1 MKDVVTVEIDAPQAT
16 VAKLFADPGNNPKWM
31 EDLARY
37 EPLSGRQGMPGST
50 YRLAQ
55 QGGKLTF
62 TATVLARDL
71 PREVRLALDSPD
83 VAVAIHTAFSKR
95 ADRTRL
101 VSHRAFQVQGP
112 VWADHRMAGQA
123 LDPPRAREA
132 NGSLQALRRGPE
144 LAPGR
149 RTLRKAV
156 ALDAH
161 DAEALPARRAHDDP
175 TLQSLVDGCSQ
186 LFQPFDLGGEYRRS
200 RCRCAPGF
208 RDRRAGFGR

>member
-37 EPLSGRQGMPGST
+37 EPVSGRQGMPGST

-101 VSHRAFQVQGP
+101 VSTEHFRFKGLFGPITGWLAKRSIHRAHAKQ
-112 VWADHRMAGQA
+112 M
-123 LDPPRAREA
+123 EA
-132 NGSLQALRRGPE
+132 FKRF
-144 LAPGR
+144 
-149 RTLRKAV
+149 
-156 ALDAH
+156 
-161 DAEALPARRAHDDP
+161 AEERN
-175 TLQSLVDGCSQ
+175 
-186 LFQPFDLGGEYRRS
+186 
-200 RCRCAPGF
+200 
-208 RDRRAGFGR
+208 